1 MGTRENSTSYYEVT
15 AKERIIMAKL
25 KEYSKAM
32 QLKLVRA
39 VETMV
44 LEGKSFEQISF
55 DLNIPFKL
63 AVECW
68 QQAKADELI

>member
-1 MGTRENSTSYYEVT
+1 MGIRENSTSYYEVT

-44 LEGKSFEQISF
+44 LEGK
-55 DLNIPFKL
+55 KL
-63 AVECW
+63 RTN
-68 QQAKADELI
+68 LIRLEHSI